1 MLALGLLA
9 SWLGTLLWN
18 AAAKRLPTSLSGQLI
33 VFETLS
39 ALAYAWLLRGAWPD
53 AVTLVGIGLLIGGV
67 ILGVR
72 VFSGVSL
79 TLRALD
85 PQAPSARR

>member
-18 AAAKRLPTSLSGQLI
+18 AAAQRLPTSLSGQLI

-39 ALAYAWLLRGAWPD
+39 ALGYAWLLRREWPD
-53 AVTLVGIGLLIGGV
+53 VVTLTGVGLLITGV

-72 VFSGVSL
+72 VFAAL
-79 TLRALD
+79 TAQR
-85 PQAPSARR
+85 P